1 MIIEYEGAEYMGT
14 LLIQDYSFC
23 QHIYDLLL
31 EYCGRSIQE
40 IGDIDLTHML

>member
-1 MIIEYEGAEYMGT
+1 MKIEYEGVAYMRT

-40 IGDIDLTHML
+40 IGDIDLTHTL